1 MENLDI
7 DKVEIIDK
15 RTLRSKG
22 NRTENQIKAW
32 EKIVELRALK
42 RQERKEKREEEQAL
56 REREIEEK
64 ILKKALAIKKR
75 QIKEDLLLNSIK
87 DDETP
92 VQEIKNLLTK
102 QKTYNFI

>member
-15 RTLRSKG
+15 RTLRSRG

-42 RQERKEKREEEQAL
+42 RQERK
-56 REREIEEK
+56 
-64 ILKKALAIKKR
+64 
-75 QIKEDLLLNSIK
+75 
-87 DDETP
+87 
-92 VQEIKNLLTK
+92 
-102 QKTYNFI
+102 